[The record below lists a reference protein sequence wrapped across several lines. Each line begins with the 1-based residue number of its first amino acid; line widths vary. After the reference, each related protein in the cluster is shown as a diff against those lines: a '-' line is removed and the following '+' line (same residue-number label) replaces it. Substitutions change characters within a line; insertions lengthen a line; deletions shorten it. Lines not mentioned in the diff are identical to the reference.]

1 MYACL
6 LKLPL
11 KGRSREQLFLANFCL
26 SQFSNI
32 EQSWGNS
39 HKPLLKSAIHYT
51 SLSWKSLKWYFK
63 NGDCKISF
71 NILMIFNIS
80 FKDSVSDIR
89 YIRFPLNYLIWCH
102 GKTAV
107 SETWVVYFFLLSNLR
122 LFLNVFHLGRR
133 TFLDKNTTLP
143 NWARFGKK
151 FWKLC
156 PSFFLPGNYSLKYSI
171 HVRAGRP
178 EIICKGNFQN
188 CQVKCTRVQEK

>member
-1 MYACL
+1 MVL
-6 LKLPL
+6 
-11 KGRSREQLFLANFCL
+11 N
-26 SQFSNI
+26 
-32 EQSWGNS
+32 GNC
-39 HKPLLKSAIHYT
+39 
-51 SLSWKSLKWYFK
+51 
-63 NGDCKISF
+63 GISF

-107 SETWVVYFFLLSNLR
+107 SETWVVYFFSSFKSEVVFKCVPLGQKNLSR
-122 LFLNVFHLGRR
+122 QKHYPSKLGSVEE
-133 TFLDKNTTLP
+133 
-143 NWARFGKK
+143 K

-171 HVRAGRP
+171 YVRAGRP

-188 CQVKCTRVQEK
+188 CQVKCTRIQEK

>member
-107 SETWVVYFFLLSNLR
+107 SETWVVYFFSSFKSEVVFKCVPLGQKNLSRQKHYPSKLGSVWEEVLKTMSFLLFAR
-122 LFLNVFHLGRR
+122 KLF
-133 TFLDKNTTLP
+133 T
-143 NWARFGKK
+143 
-151 FWKLC
+151 
-156 PSFFLPGNYSLKYSI
+156 
-171 HVRAGRP
+171 
-178 EIICKGNFQN
+178 
-188 CQVKCTRVQEK
+188 

>member
-1 MYACL
+1 MPLAVLEYWAKLRKFTQTPTKKCHSL
-6 LKLPL
+6 HFLELKEFKMVL
-11 KGRSREQLFLANFCL
+11 N
-26 SQFSNI
+26 
-32 EQSWGNS
+32 GNC
-39 HKPLLKSAIHYT
+39 
-51 SLSWKSLKWYFK
+51 
-63 NGDCKISF
+63 GISF

-107 SETWVVYFFLLSNLR
+107 SEMWVVYFFLLSNLR

-188 CQVKCTRVQEK
+188 CQVKCTSVQET

>member
-1 MYACL
+1 MVFV
-6 LKLPL
+6 
-11 KGRSREQLFLANFCL
+11 E
-26 SQFSNI
+26 
-32 EQSWGNS
+32 
-39 HKPLLKSAIHYT
+39 SALT
-51 SLSWKSLKWYFK
+51 FWWY
-63 NGDCKISF
+63 S
-71 NILMIFNIS
+71 S

-89 YIRFPLNYLIWCH
+89 YIRSLWTIWSDAMAKQLFLKC
-102 GKTAV
+102 
-107 SETWVVYFFLLSNLR
+107 EWFIFFLLSNLR

-171 HVRAGRP
+171 YVRAGRP

-188 CQVKCTRVQEK
+188 CQVKCTSVQET